1 MADIPQPNQPPGPT
15 GAFPPP
21 KKETGKVQPKKETV
35 RINLPPK
42 PTAAPTIKL
51 PTLPPGGPTGAPSA
65 PVIASAPAPA
75 APIPKVAAPAAAAPK
90 TAAPAAAQQRPAAA
104 APRPAAPIVPTIK
117 TVDKVLIYSASAA
130 AIIGVGFNIYVFFF
144 VLKPLIDNFQP

>member
-1 MADIPQPNQPPGPT
+1 V
-15 GAFPPP
+15 PPP

-65 PVIASAPAPA
+65 PVIGAPAPAPAPKPATVAAAPKPATATASAPAQQKPST
-75 APIPKVAAPAAAAPK
+75 I
-90 TAAPAAAQQRPAAA
+90 QRPAA
-104 APRPAAPIVPTIK
+104 PVVPTIK
-117 TVDKVLIYSASAA
+117 TVDKVLIYFASAA
-130 AIIGVGFNIYVFFF
+130 SLIGVGMNVYVFYF
-144 VLKPLIDNFQP
+144 VLKPMIENFQP